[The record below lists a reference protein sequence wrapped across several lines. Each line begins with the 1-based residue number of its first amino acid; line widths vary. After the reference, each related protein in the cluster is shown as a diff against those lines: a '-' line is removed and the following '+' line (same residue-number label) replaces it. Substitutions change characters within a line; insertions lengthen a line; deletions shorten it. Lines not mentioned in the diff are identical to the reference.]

1 MNFQMNPQSLGALN
15 SVPIDMTLQALD
27 WQQRAQQ
34 ADQMSLAEMNA
45 ANQRA
50 AQKHMLDQE
59 QARIANETS
68 LAQLPGIRAQSS
80 MQQRKNTMEEATFE
94 PELKAKMTEF
104 GIKATDAELKAYDQ
118 GVQKLLNSSNPAERA
133 RGEKLWQASSVMMK
147 AREDHKLKMEIEKE
161 QTYRTLEAQRI
172 AAGSREKVASSK
184 GSPEGTAANIINSI
198 NAGKLNYEKGATA
211 FFTLAE
217 LMEEGDPRKA
227 QYMGIAAKLEA
238 AALNKANAG
247 AKPAADLEAL
257 GIKTT
262 TPQAT
267 PVLGEPNAATAGRKN
282 RQVAPTNPSEAQAA
296 GWKLMVDGAGNKAY
310 VGPNNQIMEIK

>member
-15 SVPIDMTLQALD
+15 SVPVDMTLQALD

-80 MQQRKNTMEEATFE
+80 IQQRKNTMEEATFE

-147 AREDHKLKMEIEKE
+147 AREDHKLKMELDDRRANNDIRIK
-161 QTYRTLEAQRI
+161 QAVPGTAAVPKADPTDI
-172 AAGSREKVASSK
+172 AAGA
-184 GSPEGTAANIINSI
+184 I
-198 NAGKLNYEKGATA
+198 NALQSGRMDYVKGATT
-211 FFTLAE
+211 FYTLSE
-217 LMEEGDPRKA
+217 LLPDTDPRKA
-227 QYMGIAAKLEA
+227 QFRQIAEALE
-238 AALNKANAG
+238 KARLADRTAG
-247 AKPAADLEAL
+247 AKPAPDMAEL
-257 GIKTT
+257 GIPTT
-262 TPQAT
+262 TPQANPALGGT
-267 PVLGEPNAATAGRKN
+267 ANPVTADRPA
-282 RQVAPTNPSEAQAA
+282 RQANSERVTIYKDGKAVGTVPKAQADQA
-296 GWKLMVDGAGNKAY
+296 VQEGYTLK
-310 VGPNNQIMEIK
+310 